1 MAIRKQG
8 GISWIIKKFK
18 APTSGQIKVDVSDGQ
33 LQTEFVLDIAQGD
46 YVLTNVCD
54 ENGNSFGNVGSC
66 VLVWNQG
73 TWNSQN
79 WQ

>member
-1 MAIRKQG
+1 MGEKSYHDENFNDA
-8 GISWIIKKFK
+8 
-18 APTSGQIKVDVSDGQ
+18 TSGQIKVDVSDGQ

-54 ENGNSFGNVGSC
+54 ENGNSFGNVGYC